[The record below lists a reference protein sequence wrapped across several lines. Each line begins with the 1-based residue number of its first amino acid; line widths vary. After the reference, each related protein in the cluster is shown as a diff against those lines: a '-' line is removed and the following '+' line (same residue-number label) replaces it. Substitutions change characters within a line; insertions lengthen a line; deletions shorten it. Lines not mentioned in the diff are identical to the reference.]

1 MKPLVKLLISLA
13 IKMAFIA
20 LIYAIVMGLTG
31 CRGCSNPD
39 ILSSSTANKEET
51 EITRETA
58 MSESSEE
65 ATPTSSFSQAIKKDS
80 EESSVVTETTQNI
93 EVAES
98 TEQTRQTVSSSEPV
112 RVNSDQPKATA
123 TPKPTKAPTNTPK
136 PTSTPKLTA
145 TPKPTA
151 TPTATPKPTATPT
164 PEPTEAP
171 EPTKAP
177 TSTPKPTPT
186 PKPVND
192 PKYTKCITDV
202 EYWAGQ
208 DNCYHGYVY
217 GVPCRRNSAGRW
229 VTTKE
234 GEEMIWDAIEAEHPD
249 YGGYSSKI
257 VSGSHR
263 NFS

>member
-1 MKPLVKLLISLA
+1 MKPLVKLLVSLA
-13 IKMAFIA
+13 VKIAFIA

-31 CRGCSNPD
+31 CRGCSNSD
-39 ILSSSTANKEET
+39 ILTSSSVNKEET
-51 EITRETA
+51 EITSDISSETV
-58 MSESSEE
+58 MSESM
-65 ATPTSSFSQAIKKDS
+65 PTSSFSQANKNDL
-80 EESSVVTETTQNI
+80 EESTVVTETTKPI

-98 TEQTRQTVSSSEPV
+98 TEQTRQTSSSSEPV
-112 RVNSDQPKATA
+112 RVNSDQTQPKATS
-123 TPKPTKAPTNTPK
+123 TPTPNPTKAPTSTPK
-136 PTSTPKLTA
+136 PTSTPV
-145 TPKPTA
+145 PTKV
-151 TPTATPKPTATPT
+151 PTATPKPTATPT

-192 PKYTKCITDV
+192 PKYTKCIADV

-229 VTTKE
+229 VTTSE
-234 GEEMIWDAIEAEHPD
+234 GEQMVWDAIEAEHPD
-249 YGGYSSKI
+249 YVGYSSKI